1 MGSNSAQAA
10 ATHFGS
16 DIELCTCADFTE
28 LFAAVREGRAAYGM
42 APVENSLAGSIH
54 PVWDLLAAQ
63 APPIAGEMYF
73 HVKHF
78 LIGHPGSQ
86 LSQIRRAG
94 SHTQA
99 LAQCAVY
106 LRQMGIEAVEEYDTA
121 GAVALVKERGDR
133 SEAAIAPAAAAQLY
147 GMEILAENIQ
157 TDERN
162 YTRFLVIAHDAQPL
176 PTAAIKNTLVF
187 DLDDCAADL
196 APLLAALADH
206 ALCKVETRKQSD
218 HPWSYRCYLEF
229 LGALEKDA
237 LKTISAHASHLQLLT
252 PYASARQP

>member
-1 MGSNSAQAA
+1 M
-10 ATHFGS
+10 HFGP
-16 DIELCTCADFTE
+16 DIELCPCADFAE
-28 LFAAVREGRAAYGM
+28 LFATVRSGRASYGM

-86 LSQIRRAG
+86 LEQIRRAG

-106 LRQMGIEAVEEYDTA
+106 LRQMDIEAVEEYDTA

-147 GMEILAENIQ
+147 DMQVLAENIQ

-162 YTRFLVIAHDAQPL
+162 YTRFLVIAHETQPV
-176 PTAAIKNTLVF
+176 PAAALKNTLIF
-187 DLDDCAADL
+187 DLDDCASAL
-196 APLLAALADH
+196 APLLSALADH
-206 ALCKVETRKQSD
+206 VLCKVETRKQND
-218 HPWSYRCYLEF
+218 QPWSYRCYLEF
-229 LGALEKDA
+229 MGALEEDA
-237 LKTISAHASHLQLLT
+237 LKTISAHASHLQLLS
-252 PYASARQP
+252 PYTSAQQP